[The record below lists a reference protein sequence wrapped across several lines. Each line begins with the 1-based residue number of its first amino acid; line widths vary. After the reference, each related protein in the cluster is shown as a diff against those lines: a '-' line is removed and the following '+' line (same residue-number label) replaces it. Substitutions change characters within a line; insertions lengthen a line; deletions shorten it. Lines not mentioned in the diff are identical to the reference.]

1 MKGGVGLVR
10 CLKAE
15 GINWVATFPASTV
28 NEVLAEEGVRHILAR
43 EERTAVAIA
52 DSYSRVSDGKRFGVA
67 TCMGG
72 INAAGIQY
80 AYGRARFKAGIR
92 IPIRTAI
99 TAITTNNSINVKALW

>member
-43 EERTAVAIA
+43 EERTAV
-52 DSYSRVSDGKRFGVA
+52 DGNAVQAELKAFGLLESS
-67 TCMGG
+67 G
-72 INAAGIQY
+72 AG
-80 AYGRARFKAGIR
+80 RR
-92 IPIRTAI
+92 PPTE
-99 TAITTNNSINVKALW
+99 V